1 MSMDIKQHKAK
12 RKWATVCGLGKDF
25 CISTLG
31 HSNVVLILN
40 ARELSPEEHGKQ
52 SRPGVAKHCGHNSF

>member
-40 ARELSPEEHGKQ
+40 ARELSPEEHGK
-52 SRPGVAKHCGHNSF
+52 